1 MKKLLTLLFAL
12 FVSSTMF
19 AGIVKFDGNFEQING
34 SGVTG
39 AYVGYFDYTQK
50 NLIMS
55 GLVDSVGVRL
65 STNAKDA
72 YAPIPTTPVTSGI
85 LYGSNDFN
93 FFSLKNLINDLDVFK
108 LKISTQE
115 YYISI
120 ANNLSVF
127 NFATSG
133 IDLGK
138 NYTVIINN
146 GAIPVA
152 YTTFTAVPEP
162 TVAVSAAGMGLLGFG
177 LFRIKQKNK

>member
-1 MKKLLTLLFAL
+1 MKKLLTLLFSLCISATVMASL
-12 FVSSTMF
+12 
-19 AGIVKFDGNFEQING
+19 VKFDGNFEQING

-39 AYVGYFDYTQK
+39 AYVGYFDYAQK
-50 NLIMS
+50 NLILA
-55 GLVDSVGVRL
+55 GVVDSVGVRM

-108 LKISTQE
+108 LRILTQD

-120 ANNLSVF
+120 ANNISVF
-127 NFATSG
+127 NFATSE

-138 NYTVIINN
+138 SYTMIINN

-162 TVAVSAAGMGLLGFG
+162 TVTVSAAGMGLLGFG